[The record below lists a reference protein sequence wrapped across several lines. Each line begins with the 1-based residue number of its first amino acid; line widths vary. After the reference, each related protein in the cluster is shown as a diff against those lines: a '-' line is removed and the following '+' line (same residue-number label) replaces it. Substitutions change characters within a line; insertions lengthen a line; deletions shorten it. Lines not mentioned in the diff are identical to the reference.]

1 MSITNRLS
9 INLTPIRLHSV
20 SSVRIPHSV
29 NDFKSF
35 LPSVRIRPLKSYSAS
50 NVILHGLSNFNVLRN
65 NACISFSPIRSSIL
79 RKYSNS
85 FKRPRMYPNVSKC
98 NVKRCNCCNHLCTKS
113 TITSSVNGINL
124 PLLHLSIILN

>member
-35 LPSVRIRPLKSYSAS
+35 LSFVRIRPS
-50 NVILHGLSNFNVLRN
+50 NLYFTSKINLHGLSNFNILRN
-65 NACISFSPIRSSIL
+65 NSFIRLSPTRSPIRQ
-79 RKYSNS
+79 KYSNP
-85 FKRPRMYPNVSKC
+85 FKRPGMYPNVSKC
-98 NVKRCNCCNHLCTKS
+98 NANRCNCCVYLCNTS
-113 TITSSVNGINL
+113 TITSSVNGRTFSVINNSEL
-124 PLLHLSIILN
+124 D